1 MQYDFIA
8 DLDKS
13 GLCTRLEGDVKE
25 ALGGAVHRFIN
36 RPFMEY
42 VLPEARSEMS
52 ETLKMVLGNAV
63 PIRIGVS
70 LIGGDGSERP
80 FLLDVVAVSKN
91 DKVLGLRVGG
101 ARRHIEDGIDSHKM
115 AEGLHNFRDSIAASL
130 SADDERVLTIYQV
143 DPKQMGELAGGS
155 GNDVVHLN
163 DRTAAVVHENSDA
176 AAKAKSGFS
185 IRLATAEVG
194 DDGEAMAMIDGML
207 AAAAMPEFTL
217 QEGMQSLSEAY
228 DDTIEAVADMK
239 AAPPPIRYAAM
250 RGDAENQL
258 GICDYAE
265 LLAPHEGGSGA
276 GSKLIET
283 VVRNRLS
290 QTAGAREP
298 GVPVCVP
305 IHAASLLLLE
315 DADWAAFDLMVMP
328 KGLKHLQP
336 DNQIA
341 VTKRLLEQ
349 QVMAD
354 IRDMAAVPEVFG
366 ELFQA
371 KALTRLYVDP
381 QVFFDCQPVE
391 RMAFW
396 RLVAD
401 CAKRDVYAAFD
412 GGSAVMISAMTS
424 GFDTVYVFGDA
435 TETDQT

>member
-1 MQYDFIA
+1 VQYDFIA

-13 GLCTRLEGDVKE
+13 GTCKRLEGNVKD
-25 ALGGAVHRFIN
+25 ALGGAVHRFVN

-42 VLPEARSEMS
+42 VVPEARAEMT
-52 ETLKMVLGNAV
+52 ETLKMVQGNAV
-63 PIRIGVS
+63 PIRIGVT

-80 FLLDVVAVSKN
+80 FMLDVVAVSKKE
-91 DKVLGLRVGG
+91 KVTGLRIGG
-101 ARRHIEDGIDSHKM
+101 ARRRIESGLDSHKM
-115 AEGLHNFRDSIAASL
+115 AEGLHNFRDTIAGSL
-130 SADDERVLTIYQV
+130 SADDERVLTIYEIDHSQI
-143 DPKQMGELAGGS
+143 GELAGDTGD
-155 GNDVVHLN
+155 GVVHLN
-163 DRTAAVVHENSDA
+163 ENTAAVLHENSDA
-176 AAKAKSGFS
+176 AARAKPGFS
-185 IRLATAEVG
+185 IKLATKDVG
-194 DDGEAMAMIDGML
+194 DSGEAMAMIDGML

-217 QEGMQSLSEAY
+217 QEGMRSLTDAY
-228 DDTIEAVADMK
+228 DDTIEAVAEMK
-239 AAPPPIRYAAM
+239 AAPPPIRYASM
-250 RGDAENQL
+250 RGDADNKL

-290 QTAGAREP
+290 QTASARKE

-305 IHAASLLLLE
+305 IHAASLLLLD

-328 KGLKHLQP
+328 KGLKHLPPESQL
-336 DNQIA
+336 A
-341 VTKRLLEQ
+341 VTKRLTEQ

-354 IRDMAAVPEVFG
+354 IRDMAAVPGVFG

-412 GGSAVMISAMTS
+412 GDSAVMISAMTS

-435 TETDQT
+435 VDSE